1 MLNPS
6 LHLTQTLDSIINVN
20 PSMRRY
26 RNRKLLIIVI
36 ACLFLCASHHSE
48 SRNPEADSFALCPVP
63 HPSLRSQRR
72 PHNTWLKDPA
82 FRFRSASTRTT
93 RHVSHVYFISS
104 ARFRSRRLSYHT
116 SICGM
121 DIAITKEAFEALLN
135 MLTRQMGRHCVQP
148 CHQLS
153 NHPNHE
159 VTTRD
164 PELHRY

>member
-93 RHVSHVYFISS
+93 QHASHTCISFLRRDS
-104 ARFRSRRLSYHT
+104 ALGGSPITRAYAGWILQSQRKHSRRY
-116 SICGM
+116 
-121 DIAITKEAFEALLN
+121 
-135 MLTRQMGRHCVQP
+135 
-148 CHQLS
+148 
-153 NHPNHE
+153 
-159 VTTRD
+159 
-164 PELHRY
+164 